1 MLGAL
6 KLFNGLCSHY
16 PVCVFSPCLL
26 RLPPNGGTNRF
37 IWDRNYSIFKRW
49 APHQLRE
56 RRAERMRADTAAS
69 TISTRTRR
77 REREREN
84 SPIRQC
90 QITQQACPSFV
101 STMVLLPVSICFLSA
116 WWLMGSL
123 EEYRVKVSRRWFFRQ
138 GCQFWLGS
146 LRFK

>member
-37 IWDRNYSIFKRW
+37 IWDRNYGIFKRW

-69 TISTRTRR
+69 TIRTRTRR
-77 REREREN
+77 REREQSN
-84 SPIRQC
+84 Q
-90 QITQQACPSFV
+90 TV
-101 STMVLLPVSICFLSA
+101 SDYPTSLSIICLHYGLASCFYLLPVCLVTDGLS
-116 WWLMGSL
+116 GG
-123 EEYRVKVSRRWFFRQ
+123 VP
-138 GCQFWLGS
+138 CQSFQALILPSG
-146 LRFK
+146 LPVLAQLPPL